1 MLIAIMGNTFSTRN
15 LIASEIRVRDHL
27 KFVIDNWYLSD
38 LAFENKH
45 KLNFIITA
53 LAIGDGHYNKEETI
67 ADIERKIEV
76 LMDLKEKQI
85 INGIKNEINKIQK

>member
-1 MLIAIMGNTFSTRN
+1 MGNTFSIRN
-15 LIASEIRVRDHL
+15 EIASEIRVRDHL

-38 LAFENKH
+38 LAFENKR

-53 LAIGDGHYNKEETI
+53 LAIDDGYYNKEETI

-85 INGIKNEINKIQK
+85 INGIKNEI